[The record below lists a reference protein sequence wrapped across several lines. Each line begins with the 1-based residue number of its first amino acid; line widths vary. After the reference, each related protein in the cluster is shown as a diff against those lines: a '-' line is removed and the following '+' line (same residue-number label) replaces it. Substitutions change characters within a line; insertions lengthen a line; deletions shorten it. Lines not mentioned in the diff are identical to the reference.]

1 MIVVSTTSF
10 VNVPRSTP
18 ILEPGAPEE
27 IKSST
32 SKNASYVHRSPTAHS
47 GTSTEPGEERIPVT
61 PNEEFSS
68 FRASGVWNNTN

>member
-32 SKNASYVHRSPTAHS
+32 SKKASYVHTSPTAHS
-47 GTSTEPGEERIPVT
+47 GTSTELEEERT
-61 PNEEFSS
+61 PITSNEGFSS
-68 FRASGVWNNTN
+68 FRASGDWNNTN